1 MLISKK
7 IFRDYDIRGVYPEDL
22 DGPAALLIGKAL
34 GTVFAEKNIINV
46 VVGRDDRESSPILS
60 KSLIEGLLSTGRNV
74 TYIDITLTPI
84 IHFLTCAKGFDAG
97 IMVTASH
104 NPKYFNGL
112 RIDLKN
118 AVPFYGEDIKKLW
131 NLSNSTDS
139 NIFHVGK
146 GNYSEENLSLTYID
160 FIKSKFNF
168 KRKMKVII
176 DCGSGASSIIAPKL
190 FGEMGLN
197 IVPVYCT
204 YDSNFPHGIP
214 DPENPLFL
222 DDLEKKVL
230 ENKADVG
237 FGFDTDGDRFGFVD
251 EKGKAYT
258 TDKALLLFSQDVLV
272 EKKGGVVLYD
282 VKCSKVLDEV
292 IPELGGK
299 AEMIRTGHPYFV
311 KKTLIG
317 NAVLGAEYSG
327 HVFFADKYFGYDDGI
342 YAACRTLEIL
352 DKTGQKLSDLM
363 DIFPQRLSSP
373 EIKLECSDENKFEVV
388 EKLKSFFQSS
398 GKFKKI
404 ITIDGVRV
412 EVSDTGWFLIRTSNT
427 SPYLSIRFEGKDEKE
442 LKFLANEVYLSLS
455 QFPEVKLDLLKKLIG

>member
-7 IFRDYDIRGVYPEDL
+7 IFRDYDIRGIYPEDL
-22 DGPAALLIGKAL
+22 DGEAAVLIGKAL

-46 VVGRDDRESSPILS
+46 VVGRDDRESSPVLS
-60 KSLIEGLLSTGRNV
+60 KSLIEGLLSTGRNI

-84 IHFLTCAKGFDAG
+84 IHFLTCQKGFDAG

-104 NPKYFNGL
+104 NPKHFNGF

-118 AVPFYGEDIKKLW
+118 ALPFYGEDIKKLW
-131 NLSNSTDS
+131 NFSNST
-139 NIFHVGK
+139 NPNTFHSGK
-146 GNYSEENLSLTYID
+146 GNYSEENLSLSYIN
-160 FIKSKFNF
+160 FIKDKFKF
-168 KRKMKVII
+168 KKKMKVVI

-197 IVPVYCT
+197 VIPVYCS
-204 YDSNFPHGIP
+204 YDSNFSHGIP

-230 ENKADVG
+230 ENKADAG

-251 EKGKAYT
+251 EKGKSYS
-258 TDKALLLFSQDVLV
+258 TDQSLLLFAQDVLIGN
-272 EKKGGVVLYD
+272 KGASVLYD
-282 VKCSKVLDEV
+282 VKCSKVLSEV
-292 IPELGGK
+292 IPKLGGK
-299 AEMIRTGHPYFV
+299 PEMIRTGHPYFF
-311 KKTLIG
+311 KKTLVG
-317 NAVLGAEYSG
+317 EAVLGAEYSG
-327 HVFFADKYFGYDDGI
+327 HVFFSDRYFGYDDGI
-342 YAACRTLEIL
+342 YAACRTLEIM
-352 DKTGQKLSDLM
+352 DKTDQKLSVLM

-388 EKLKSFFQSS
+388 EKLKTFFQSS

-412 EVSDTGWFLIRTSNT
+412 EVSDTGWFLIRPSNT

-442 LKFLANEVYLSLS
+442 VKFLANQVLLSLS
-455 QFPEVKLDLLKKLIG
+455 QYPEVKLDLLKKLIG